1 MPRKGTQRTA
11 MGIKC
16 SRCQSNNP
24 ETATF
29 CADCGTKLSSLG
41 DISITKTLETP
52 IEGYSRGTLFAGRY
66 EIIEEL
72 GKGGMGAVY
81 RVEDKKIGQEIALK
95 LINPDVSSDKSTIE
109 RFRNELKTTRM
120 ISHRNVCRMFDL
132 GDAEGTH
139 FITMEYVP
147 GEDLKSLIKRVRR
160 LDAGKAISIAN
171 QVCEGLAEAHRLGVV
186 HRDLKSSNIMID
198 KEGNA
203 RIMDFGIARSQRA
216 KGLTGEG
223 IIIGTPEYMSPEQA
237 EAKEVDHRSDIYSL
251 GVILYE
257 MVTGKLPFEGDSP
270 LSIAMKHKGEM
281 PKNPKELNPQIPED
295 LNALIL
301 KCLEK
306 DKQSRHQS
314 VEELYAELN
323 NIEER
328 LPATQKLAS
337 KRKALTSK
345 EITVTFRLKKLLIP
359 ALVLIAVVAAA
370 VIIWQ
375 LLPQKEVP
383 LAPKIENSV
392 AVISFENRTGDNAY
406 DHLQKVIPDLLIT
419 NLENAGYFYVATWE
433 RMHDL
438 LKQMD
443 KGDVDI
449 ITSDL
454 GFQACQREGIQAL
467 ALGSYAKV
475 GETFVTDIKV
485 LDVESKRLLKSASS
499 RGEGEESIFVQI
511 DELSKKIAEGM
522 GLSLQKIEAA
532 SLNTS
537 EVTTNSI
544 EAYKYFLKGREN
556 YEKLYY
562 DEASTSF
569 EKAVILDPEFAVAYL
584 YLARSVR
591 GKARIEAY
599 EKAKIYSEK
608 ATEKERLY
616 IEAAYAS
623 AVERDPEKKFR
634 ILTQMAKE
642 YPKEKRIHYD
652 LANYY
657 RDRALFDKAIEEFN
671 IALEL
676 DPEYGLVFNELAFV
690 YMSMENFEKAIEY
703 FKKYVSVSPKDANP
717 LDSMALCYFL
727 TGRIEEAVT
736 KFKEA
741 LEIKPDWV
749 ASYWGLSYISA
760 LKENYSEVM
769 RWVGRAVD
777 MAPSPVKRGEG
788 YLLKGFF
795 YFWLGRL
802 EQSLKEL
809 DTVSD
814 LAESIGYDFQKF
826 LAGVLTGWVHYER
839 GELELARRSWK
850 NSFDI
855 LRPRADLKANYSL
868 CLGAAEV
875 KEGRIE
881 SAKSRLAEVKSL
893 LPEIYA
899 AYKDFYKYSHD
910 SLQAEVMLAEGSL
923 EEAIAIC
930 KRLWS
935 PKLPSHDIGYIISL
949 NVLSPGNVLA
959 RCYRQKGE
967 LDKAIA
973 EYEQLITSYPESK
986 SQRLIHPMYHYQ
998 LAKLYEEK
1006 GWEGKAIDQY
1016 QKFLDI
1022 WKDADPGIA
1031 EVKDARERLTELKR

>member
-1 MPRKGTQRTA
+1 MA
-11 MGIKC
+11 IKC
-16 SRCQSNNP
+16 PKCQSDNP
-24 ETATF
+24 QTATF
-29 CADCGTKLSSLG
+29 CADCGTKLSSLE
-41 DISITKTLETP
+41 DISVTKTMETAVEEYP
-52 IEGYSRGTLFAGRY
+52 RGTLLAGRY

-95 LINPDVSSDKSTIE
+95 LINPEVAIETKTIE

-139 FITMEYVP
+139 FITMEYIP
-147 GEDLKSLIKRVRR
+147 GEDLKSFIRRVGQ
-160 LDAGKAISIAN
+160 LPSGKAISIAK
-171 QVCEGLAEAHRLGVV
+171 QVSDGLAEAHRPGVV

-237 EAKEVDHRSDIYSL
+237 EAREVDHRSDIYSL

-257 MVTGKLPFEGDSP
+257 MVTGKLPFEGDTP
-270 LSIAMKHKGEM
+270 LSIAMKHKGEI
-281 PKNPKELNPQIPED
+281 PKSPKETNPQVPEG
-295 LNALIL
+295 LNLLIL

-306 DKQSRHQS
+306 EKESRFQSA
-314 VEELYAELN
+314 EELYAGLDNLEKELPTTEKA
-323 NIEER
+323 I
-328 LPATQKLAS
+328 S
-337 KRKALTSK
+337 KRKPLTSR
-345 EITVTFRLKKLLIP
+345 EITVTFGLKKLLIP
-359 ALVLIAVVAAA
+359 ALIVIAVVVAA
-370 VIIWQ
+370 VVVWQ
-375 LLPQKEVP
+375 LFPQKEIP

-392 AVISFENRTGDNAY
+392 AVISFENLTGDKEY
-406 DHLQKVIPDLLIT
+406 DIYQKSLPNLLIT
-419 NLENAGYFYVATWE
+419 NLENTGYFYVATWE
-433 RMHDL
+433 RMRDL
-438 LKQMD
+438 LRQMGKED
-443 KGDVDI
+443 AEFID
-449 ITSDL
+449 SDT
-454 GFQACQREGIQAL
+454 GFEICRREGISVL
-467 ALGSYAKV
+467 VRGSLNKA
-475 GETFVTDIKV
+475 GDMFVTDVKV
-485 LDVESKRLLKSASS
+485 LDAETKRLVKSASS
-499 RGEGEESIFVQI
+499 KGLGAQSILETQI
-511 DELSKKIAEGM
+511 DELSREISQ
-522 GLSLQKIEAA
+522 GLGISLQKIEAA
-532 SLNTS
+532 QLNIS
-537 EVTTNSI
+537 EAITDST
-544 EAYKYFLKGREN
+544 EAYNYYLKGREN
-556 YEKLYY
+556 LEKLYY
-562 DEASTSF
+562 DDARRSF
-569 EKAVILDPEFAVAYL
+569 EKAVELDPEFAVAYL

-599 EKAKIYSEK
+599 EKAKTYSDK

-616 IEAAYAS
+616 IEAAYAN
-623 AVERDPEKKFR
+623 AVERNPEKRFR
-634 ILTQMAKE
+634 ILKQMAEK
-642 YPKEKRIHYD
+642 YPKEKMVHYD

-657 RDRALFDKAIEEFN
+657 DARALIDKAIEEFN

-676 DPEYGLVFNELAFV
+676 DPEYGPALNELAFV
-690 YMSMENFEKAIEY
+690 YMRMEDFEKAIEY
-703 FKKYVSVSPKDANP
+703 FKKYVTVSPKDANP

-727 TGRIEEAVT
+727 TGQLEEAVT

-749 ASYWGLSYISA
+749 ASCWGLSYISA

-769 RWVGRAVD
+769 RWVGRSID
-777 MAPSPVKRGEG
+777 MAPSPVERGKG

-814 LAESIGYDFQKF
+814 LAESIGYDFPKF
-826 LAGVLTGWVHYER
+826 LAGWMAGWVYYER

-850 NSFDI
+850 DSFGMS
-855 LRPRADLKANYSL
+855 RPRADSKANYSL
-868 CLGAAEV
+868 CLGAADI

-881 SAKSRLAEVKSL
+881 SAKSRLDEVKSL
-893 LPEIYA
+893 LPEIYPY
-899 AYKDFYKYSHD
+899 YKVFYKFNHD
-910 SLQAEVMLAEGSL
+910 LLQAEVMLAEGSL
-923 EEAIAIC
+923 EEAIAVC

-935 PKLPSHDIGYIISL
+935 PKLPSHDIGFIINL
-949 NVLSPGNVLA
+949 NVLFPGDVLA
-959 RCYRQKGE
+959 RCYQKKGE

-973 EYEQLITSYPESK
+973 EYEQLITSFPENK
-986 SQRLIHPMYHYQ
+986 SQRLIHPKFHYQ

-1016 QKFLDI
+1016 QKFLEL
-1022 WKDADPGIA
+1022 WKNADPGIA
-1031 EVKDARERLTELKR
+1031 EVKNARERLTELKR